1 MKRTI
6 EDYIDIINLP
16 HPVSVKHSQMS
27 IHDRAAQFSPFA
39 ALTGHADAVKEM
51 ARQVSDKRELA
62 EDAVADIT
70 AKLNFISHN
79 IKNHPA
85 VSVIYFVKDKTKE
98 GGTYRTV
105 SGNVIKLDN
114 IAGEIYLDNK
124 TIISMN
130 HISSIEII

>member
-6 EDYIDIINLP
+6 EDYIDSINLP